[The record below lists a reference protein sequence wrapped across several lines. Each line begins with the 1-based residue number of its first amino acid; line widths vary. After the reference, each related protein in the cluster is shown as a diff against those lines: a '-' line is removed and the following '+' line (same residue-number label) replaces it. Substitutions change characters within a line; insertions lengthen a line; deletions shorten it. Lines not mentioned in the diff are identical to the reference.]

1 MPINRISDE
10 KIDAI
15 KRKTAYA
22 LPNRPSE
29 KGLKAEDIKKALYG
43 PLLDETNSIVEVIN
57 SAIDDTNEVLERVEG
72 RVDELKDTTIDVDS
86 TSTTVAYTIKNNESK
101 SFVASGISSVTITI
115 PSDISVGFTGGMLFK
130 CGNPPPSVSFVNAS
144 TKAVKYIQFS
154 MPVTEYIP
162 QNDVTCRLLVDC
174 DESDTVTV
182 WIVEA

>member
-1 MPINRISDE
+1 MAINKISDE
-10 KIDAI
+10 MKANI
-15 KRKTAYA
+15 KRKTAFA

-29 KGLKAEDIKKALYG
+29 RGMKAEDIKKAFYG
-43 PLLDETNSIVEVIN
+43 PILDPSVSVLSEVDRIVDE
-57 SAIDDTNEVLERVEG
+57 ANEVLERVEG

-154 MPVTEYIP
+154 MPITEYIP

>member
-1 MPINRISDE
+1 MINKTTPEMRD
-10 KIDAI
+10 KIR
-15 KRKTAYA
+15 RKTVIVM
-22 LPNRPSE
+22 PDRPSE
-29 KGLKAEDIKKALYG
+29 RGIHAAAIKDALSKPICGEENSVLAE
-43 PLLDETNSIVEVIN
+43 LDRVVDE
-57 SAIDDTNEVLERVEG
+57 ANEVLERVEG

-101 SFVASGISSVTITI
+101 SFVAPGISSVTITI
-115 PSDISVGFTGGMLFK
+115 PSDISIGFTGGMLFK

-154 MPVTEYIP
+154 MPITEYIP